1 MYRYKLL
8 AVMFAILL
16 TGCGSIIQVN
26 IASSSTIV
34 VAPKLQHETKD
45 STITGSDLKGNSASQ
60 EAGDVKPTLP

>member
-8 AVMFAILL
+8 SIMFAGLL
-16 TGCGSIIQVN
+16 TGCGSIQIN

-60 EAGDVKPTLP
+60 DAGDIKPTLP